1 MDEKQKQ
8 TLLSGARSHIVR
20 VSQVISEAKTALETF
35 ITRLRNELIWA
46 RGEKRDTTETL
57 LYLQLEKQKMLG
69 DQTASPYFFRCDV
82 VFDDEKQKQTLYFGK
97 FPFLSESIYSWVA
110 PVSAIRFESPGRF
123 SYSIPNECTRTGQ
136 LLRKDQFMIV
146 DKKIIFMSTEATDTP
161 RELIYQEYFSQKK
174 TEFVLPEIVEQM
186 EKAQDTIIRSNY
198 FGSFLISGPA
208 GSGKT
213 TLALHKLSYLI
224 LSPDTAN
231 LFPAKK
237 VVVFV
242 QDALTKKYFGG
253 LLPQL
258 GIHKVKITT
267 FDEWARE
274 VLGLQDIKYVLRFGS
289 TEDEKD
295 MYEYHKNKALKSLFP
310 QRTEKTTFTLLQKIY
325 KNHFTEKEMSLF
337 SLQIKTGY
345 VDRFDLTIL
354 LKIRMAQEGKLTEKV
369 EKWVKLSNGRL
380 AIKMIQQPI
389 QYAGVILDEAEN
401 YLAEQIEIIKSCINM
416 ETQAMI
422 YVGDLVQQTLP
433 FTIHDWNEANEIIDV
448 NRKITLQ
455 KVYRNTKNILEYI
468 QSLGYS
474 VEIPSNL
481 REGEKVE
488 EFIFADKNLEV
499 EKVASLIQSDSEE
512 VIGILAKSADYLRDY
527 KKRFA
532 SFPNVYVLTINEA
545 QGVEFDTEFLVG
557 IDKAMV
563 NTTNLV
569 EEVRIERRKVD
580 RDLIYVALTR
590 AMNKLYVSGKASLS
604 KE

>member
-8 TLLSGARSHIVR
+8 TLLSGARSHVVR
-20 VSQVISEAKTALETF
+20 VSQVIFEAKTALETF
-35 ITRLRNELIWA
+35 IARLRNELIWA

-69 DQTASPYFFRCDV
+69 DQTASPYFFRCEV

-123 SYSIPNECTRTGQ
+123 SYSIPNEGTRTGQ

-146 DKKIIFMSTEATDTP
+146 DKKIIFMSTETTDIP

-231 LFPAKK
+231 FFPAKK

-274 VLGLQDIKYVLRFGS
+274 VLSLQDIKYVLRFGS

-310 QRTEKTTFTLLQKIY
+310 QRTEKTTFALLQKIY

-345 VDRFDLTIL
+345 MDRFDLTIL
-354 LKIRMAQEGKLTEKV
+354 LKLRLVQNGKLTEKV

-380 AIKMIQQPI
+380 AIKMIQQSI

-401 YLAEQIEIIKSCINM
+401 YLTEQIAIIKSCINA

-433 FTIHDWNEANEIIDV
+433 FTIHDWNEANEIIDA

-474 VEIPSNL
+474 VEIPSKL

-488 EFIFADKNLEV
+488 EFIFDAKNLEV

-512 VIGILAKSADYLRDY
+512 VIGILAKSADYLKDY

>member
-8 TLLSGARSHIVR
+8 TLLSGARSHVVR
-20 VSQVISEAKTALETF
+20 VSQVIFEAKTALETF
-35 ITRLRNELIWA
+35 IARLRNELIWA

-69 DQTASPYFFRCDV
+69 DQTASPYFFRCEV

-123 SYSIPNECTRTGQ
+123 SYSIPNEGTRTGQ

-146 DKKIIFMSTEATDTP
+146 DKKIIFMSTETTDIP

-231 LFPAKK
+231 FFPAKK

-274 VLGLQDIKYVLRFGS
+274 VLSLQDIKYVLRFGS

-310 QRTEKTTFTLLQKIY
+310 QRTEKTTFALLQKIY

-345 VDRFDLTIL
+345 MDRFDLTIL
-354 LKIRMAQEGKLTEKV
+354 LKLRLVQNGKLTEKV

-380 AIKMIQQPI
+380 AIKMIQQSI

-401 YLAEQIEIIKSCINM
+401 YLTEQIAIIKSCINA

-433 FTIHDWNEANEIIDV
+433 STIHDWNEANEIIDA

-474 VEIPSNL
+474 VEIPSKL

-488 EFIFADKNLEV
+488 EFIFDAKNLEV

-512 VIGILAKSADYLRDY
+512 VIGILAKSADYLKDY